1 MEVYAYLRDI
11 YHLIGCGKKYLIEK
25 TGLTERVIDN
35 YFSSRYR
42 KKEEPEKR
50 IAAALLGEGNADAP
64 LMVRI
69 ADFYKQRLH
78 GYYGTAE
85 EVFIKSY
92 QHLPDREKAYLKS
105 IANMFAWQCRH
116 AE

>member
-25 TGLTERVIDN
+25 TGLTARVIDN

-42 KKEEPEKR
+42 KKEETEKR
-50 IAAALLGEGNADAP
+50 IAAALLGESNADAP

-85 EVFIKSY
+85 EVFIKNY

-116 AE
+116 AV